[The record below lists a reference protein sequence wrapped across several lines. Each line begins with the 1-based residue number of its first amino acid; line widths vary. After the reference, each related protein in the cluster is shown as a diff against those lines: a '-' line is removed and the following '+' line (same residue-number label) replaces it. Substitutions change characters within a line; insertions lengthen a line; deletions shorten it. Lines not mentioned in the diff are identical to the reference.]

1 MIETTLKE
9 TARSRTLL
17 RDLTLASVF
26 AALYAVLVVA
36 FAGNSFLPIQLRV
49 ADMLMPLAIL
59 FGWPVALGLGIGALV
74 GNFAGETLLG
84 FQFSSIAVD
93 MIFGGITNLLAGIVA
108 WRIGRRGWTRLG
120 RNKVWFLATSAE
132 TVIISLVVGSYL
144 YIILGIPAEI
154 IFYGFTFS
162 GLLASIAGI
171 AVGSIVAINILG
183 YVLLLGDR
191 KSTRLNSSHRTIS
204 YAVFCLKKKKTTRL
218 LSCGCWPPAVAKIVG
233 PAHSCAIFLVQGR
246 SSHTRQ
252 HLNIS

>member
-1 MIETTLKE
+1 MVETTLKE

-36 FAGNSFLPIQLRV
+36 FAGNSFLPVQLRV
-49 ADMLMPLAIL
+49 ADMLMPLVIL

-108 WRIGRRGWTRLG
+108 WQIGRRGWTRLG

-154 IFYGFTFS
+154 TFYGFTFS

-183 YVLLLGDR
+183 YVLLLGLAR
-191 KSTRLNSSHRTIS
+191 PQTIT
-204 YAVFCLKKKKTTRL
+204 VLKARGL
-218 LSCGCWPPAVAKIVG
+218 R
-233 PAHSCAIFLVQGR
+233 VQ
-246 SSHTRQ
+246 TEEK
-252 HLNIS
+252 

>member
-1 MIETTLKE
+1 MVETTLKE

-108 WRIGRRGWTRLG
+108 WQIGRRGWTRVG
-120 RNKVWFLATSAE
+120 RNKVWFLATVAE

-171 AVGSIVAINILG
+171 AVGSIVASNVLG
-183 YVLLLGDR
+183 YVLLLGLAR
-191 KSTRLNSSHRTIS
+191 PQTIR
-204 YAVFCLKKKKTTRL
+204 ALKARGL
-218 LSCGCWPPAVAKIVG
+218 R
-233 PAHSCAIFLVQGR
+233 VQ
-246 SSHTRQ
+246 TEEK
-252 HLNIS
+252 

>member
-1 MIETTLKE
+1 MVETALKE

-36 FAGNSFLPIQLRV
+36 FAGNSFLPVQLRV
-49 ADMLMPLAIL
+49 ADVLMPLVIL
-59 FGWPVALGLGIGALV
+59 FGWPVALGSGIGALV

-93 MIFGGITNLLAGIVA
+93 MIFGSITNLLAGIVA
-108 WRIGRRGWTRLG
+108 WQIGRRGWTRLG

-183 YVLLLGDR
+183 YVLLLGLAR
-191 KSTRLNSSHRTIS
+191 PQTIR
-204 YAVFCLKKKKTTRL
+204 ALKARGL
-218 LSCGCWPPAVAKIVG
+218 R
-233 PAHSCAIFLVQGR
+233 VQTEE
-246 SSHTRQ
+246 S
-252 HLNIS
+252 

>member
-1 MIETTLKE
+1 MVETTLKE

-36 FAGNSFLPIQLRV
+36 FAGNSFLPVQLRV
-49 ADMLMPLAIL
+49 ADMLMPLVIL

-93 MIFGGITNLLAGIVA
+93 MILGSITNLLAGIVA
-108 WRIGRRGWTRLG
+108 WQIGRRGWTRLG

-171 AVGSIVAINILG
+171 TVGSIVAINILG
-183 YVLLLGDR
+183 YALLLGLAR
-191 KSTRLNSSHRTIS
+191 PQTIR
-204 YAVFCLKKKKTTRL
+204 ALKARGL
-218 LSCGCWPPAVAKIVG
+218 R
-233 PAHSCAIFLVQGR
+233 VQ
-246 SSHTRQ
+246 TEEK
-252 HLNIS
+252 

>member
-1 MIETTLKE
+1 MVETTLKE

-36 FAGNSFLPIQLRV
+36 FAGNSFLPVQLRV
-49 ADMLMPLAIL
+49 ADMLMPLVIL

-74 GNFAGETLLG
+74 GNLAGETLLG

-93 MIFGGITNLLAGIVA
+93 MIFGGITNLIAGIVA
-108 WRIGRRGWTRLG
+108 WQIGRRGWTRLG

-154 IFYGFTFS
+154 TFYGFTFS

-183 YVLLLGDR
+183 YVLLLGLAR
-191 KSTRLNSSHRTIS
+191 PQTIR
-204 YAVFCLKKKKTTRL
+204 ALKARGL
-218 LSCGCWPPAVAKIVG
+218 R
-233 PAHSCAIFLVQGR
+233 VQ
-246 SSHTRQ
+246 TEEK
-252 HLNIS
+252 

>member
-1 MIETTLKE
+1 MVETTLKE

-36 FAGNSFLPIQLRV
+36 FAGNSFLPVQLRV
-49 ADMLMPLAIL
+49 ADMLMPLVIL

-108 WRIGRRGWTRLG
+108 WQIGRRGWTRLG

-171 AVGSIVAINILG
+171 TVGSIVAINILG
-183 YVLLLGDR
+183 YVLLLGLAR
-191 KSTRLNSSHRTIS
+191 PQTIR
-204 YAVFCLKKKKTTRL
+204 ALKARGL
-218 LSCGCWPPAVAKIVG
+218 R
-233 PAHSCAIFLVQGR
+233 VQ
-246 SSHTRQ
+246 TEEK
-252 HLNIS
+252 

>member
-1 MIETTLKE
+1 MVETTLKE

-36 FAGNSFLPIQLRV
+36 FAGNSFLPVQLRV
-49 ADMLMPLAIL
+49 ADMSMPLVIL

-108 WRIGRRGWTRLG
+108 WQIGRRGWTRLG

-171 AVGSIVAINILG
+171 AVGSIVAINVLG
-183 YVLLLGDR
+183 YVLLLGLAR
-191 KSTRLNSSHRTIS
+191 PQTIR
-204 YAVFCLKKKKTTRL
+204 ALKARGL
-218 LSCGCWPPAVAKIVG
+218 R
-233 PAHSCAIFLVQGR
+233 VQ
-246 SSHTRQ
+246 TEEK
-252 HLNIS
+252 

>member
-1 MIETTLKE
+1 MVETTLKE

-49 ADMLMPLAIL
+49 ADVLMPLVIL

-108 WRIGRRGWTRLG
+108 WQIGRRGWTRLG

-183 YVLLLGDR
+183 YALLLGLAR
-191 KSTRLNSSHRTIS
+191 PQTITM
-204 YAVFCLKKKKTTRL
+204 LKARGL
-218 LSCGCWPPAVAKIVG
+218 G
-233 PAHSCAIFLVQGR
+233 VQ
-246 SSHTRQ
+246 TEEK
-252 HLNIS
+252 

>member
-1 MIETTLKE
+1 MVETTLKE

-49 ADMLMPLAIL
+49 ADVLMPLVIL

-108 WRIGRRGWTRLG
+108 WQIGRRGWTRLG

-144 YIILGIPAEI
+144 YIILGTPAEI

-183 YVLLLGDR
+183 YVLLLGLAR
-191 KSTRLNSSHRTIS
+191 PQTIR
-204 YAVFCLKKKKTTRL
+204 ALKARGL
-218 LSCGCWPPAVAKIVG
+218 R
-233 PAHSCAIFLVQGR
+233 VQ
-246 SSHTRQ
+246 TEEK
-252 HLNIS
+252 

>member
-1 MIETTLKE
+1 MVETTLKE
-9 TARSRTLL
+9 TGRSRTLL

-36 FAGNSFLPIQLRV
+36 FAGNSFLPVQLRV
-49 ADMLMPLAIL
+49 ADMLMPLVIL

-108 WRIGRRGWTRLG
+108 WQIGRRGWTRLG

-154 IFYGFTFS
+154 TFYGFTFS

-183 YVLLLGDR
+183 YALLLGLAR
-191 KSTRLNSSHRTIS
+191 PQTIR
-204 YAVFCLKKKKTTRL
+204 ALKARGL
-218 LSCGCWPPAVAKIVG
+218 R
-233 PAHSCAIFLVQGR
+233 VQ
-246 SSHTRQ
+246 TEEK
-252 HLNIS
+252 